1 MEVIIIT
8 ETVIITEPKTIHFDL
23 SKDVGKNLKYEID
36 AIIKDNNFLAK
47 HTIKNAIS

>member
-8 ETVIITEPKTIHFDL
+8 DIIITEPKTIHFDL

-36 AIIKDNNFLAK
+36 AIIKDNNFLAE

>member
-8 ETVIITEPKTIHFDL
+8 DIIIITEPKTIHFDL

-36 AIIKDNNFLAK
+36 AIIKDNNFLVW
-47 HTIKNAIS
+47 HIIKNAIS

>member
-8 ETVIITEPKTIHFDL
+8 DIIITKPKTIHFDL

-36 AIIKDNNFLAK
+36 AIIKDNNFLAE